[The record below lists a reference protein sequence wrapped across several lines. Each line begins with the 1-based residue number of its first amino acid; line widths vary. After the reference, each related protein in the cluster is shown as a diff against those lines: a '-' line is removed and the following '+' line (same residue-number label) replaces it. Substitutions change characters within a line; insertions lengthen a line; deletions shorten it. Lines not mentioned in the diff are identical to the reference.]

1 MTEQSSTDPIRDQSA
16 DQQTHQFSYGHG
28 RMPVFLKLVWVG
40 AIAFVTW
47 YVVKFLLPSL
57 GAELGE

>member
-1 MTEQSSTDPIRDQSA
+1 
-16 DQQTHQFSYGHG
+16 
-28 RMPVFLKLVWVG
+28 MPVFLKLVWVG